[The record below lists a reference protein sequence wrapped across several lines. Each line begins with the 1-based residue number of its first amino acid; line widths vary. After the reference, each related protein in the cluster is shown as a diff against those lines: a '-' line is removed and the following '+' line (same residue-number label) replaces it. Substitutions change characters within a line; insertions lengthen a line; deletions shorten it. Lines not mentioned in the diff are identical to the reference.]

1 MSQFSQTDKAQQTS
15 GGPRK
20 LYARLSALLR
30 PRNSGEDGLRDW
42 FRSYASRFDEEMHV
56 TLSDTVRQVKTD
68 MAAGA
73 ISVDAEF
80 KQRSEQDAA
89 QFLSALN
96 SELSSMHTSLLKEA
110 EEHSGR
116 ALDEFNFVAQRI
128 IKERLETVNRK
139 LQESNFSAGRLEQVI
154 KNLFQ
159 QAQQNYCTRLTTL
172 LDQENRRTL
181 QEIDAVTRSE
191 LETAGKVIKARVAT
205 TLEEALAKATGEL
218 RDDVIAAARAEI
230 IDELEKT
237 KQELRGAL
245 EREQNKLLD
254 RYSVSAERYLAEIL
268 DQTKNRLKADME
280 AESRQMLPSGV
291 EDLKNAIDE
300 TANGVLSEFVEVARG
315 ELAAALE
322 RFREENTN
330 RLNAASAAANKSIE
344 ELSKKIEQDI
354 AELKEVVAERTLRLR
369 DQLRLDE
376 DAVLEQTVTLKNEV
390 DDALQ
395 TVRNKATNAIGKC
408 EAILTKLDR
417 QTKKIQSDTGTLESR
432 HASIDARLASLAQ
445 NLSELETKDE
455 RLVVLS
461 LQLSDQTEASL
472 NAIESEAA
480 RAHEYL
486 STLSSRTEDLR
497 RRAEE
502 AVKNYE
508 ARVAAVRRE
517 LSDEKLEETARN
529 VAEQARKKMDSE
541 LEYHLLGFR
550 RELEEVEK
558 EVLHRASVAERAMVH
573 KAALLVR
580 SKRSEQYASRTPN
593 SQEGKADK
601 EEKMRRPPCPSC
613 GKRLRYISQ
622 YARWYCDFCRK
633 YAPREVER
641 EIEEN
646 SENRLMTWYEQ
657 VWKHPSALGETEQ
670 R

>member
-1 MSQFSQTDKAQQTS
+1 MDKAQQTS

-20 LYARLSALLR
+20 LYARLSAFLR
-30 PRNSGEDGLRDW
+30 LRNSGEDGLRDW
-42 FRSYASRFDEEMHV
+42 FRSYASRFDEEMHAA
-56 TLSDTVRQVKTD
+56 LSDTVRQVKTN
-68 MAAGA
+68 MGAGA

-96 SELSSMHTSLLKEA
+96 SELSSMHTSFLKEA

-116 ALDEFNFVAQRI
+116 SLDEFNFAAQRI

-159 QAQQNYCTRLTTL
+159 QAQQDYCTRLATL
-172 LDQENRRTL
+172 LDQENGRAL
-181 QEIDAVTRSE
+181 QDISTVTGAE

-205 TLEEALAKATGEL
+205 ILEETIAKATGEL

-230 IDELEKT
+230 IDELKKA

-291 EDLKNAIDE
+291 EDLKNVIDE

-330 RLNAASAAANKSIE
+330 RLNVASAAATKSIE
-344 ELSKKIEQDI
+344 DLSKSIERDI
-354 AELKEVVAERTLRLR
+354 AELKDAVAERTLRLR
-369 DQLRLDE
+369 NQLRSEE
-376 DAVLEQTVTLKNEV
+376 DAVLERTVALKNEV
-390 DDALQ
+390 EDKLQVMRSRARDA
-395 TVRNKATNAIGKC
+395 ISKC
-408 EAILTKLDR
+408 EKTFSKLDR
-417 QTKKIQSDTGTLESR
+417 KTKEIQSGTESLESR

-445 NLSELETKDE
+445 NLSEMETNNE

-461 LQLSDQTEASL
+461 LQLSEQMEASI
-472 NAIESEAA
+472 NVIESEAA

-517 LSDEKLEETARN
+517 LSDENLEETARN
-529 VAEQARKKMDSE
+529 VAEQARQKMDSE

-558 EVLHRASVAERAMVH
+558 EVLRRASVAERAMVH
-573 KAALLVR
+573 KATLLVR

-593 SQEGKADK
+593 SREGEADK
-601 EEKMRRPPCPSC
+601 EEKMRRPACPSC